1 METVHGAVSM
11 IVLAVVTGA
20 LAVGILYARWR
31 KWTTFRGVLLVV
43 AGALAVT
50 SLIFWMKVSGPEFGA
65 AFALINAAI
74 AAWFFVLTNAEV
86 RQKKELQQILTAAS
100 IPSIR
105 SIARHS
111 AIFLVAV
118 PLAGVASTLASIA
131 ISGLLPWNEI
141 DRAVFPLI
149 TVPIVWGC
157 VAFWV
162 CADPK
167 LWRPTLSLFTCGGV
181 SAAALFI

>member
-1 METVHGAVSM
+1 M
-11 IVLAVVTGA
+11 
-20 LAVGILYARWR
+20 
-31 KWTTFRGVLLVV
+31 LLVV
-43 AGALAVT
+43 AGALAVA
-50 SLIFWMKVSGPEFGA
+50 SLIFWMKVGGPEFGS
-65 AFALINAAI
+65 AFAMINAAI
-74 AAWFFVLTNAEV
+74 AAWLFVLTNAEV